1 MRPLRGLLELLLPSV
16 CPACDAARRPGDP
29 LLCSACQT
37 GLRPFRRA
45 GSAATAI
52 AYERSGAELV
62 RRFKFEGRLDALQ
75 VLLEPLARR
84 AAELPEAPIV
94 AVPRHPARV
103 RETGRDP
110 VWQLARA
117 LARRSGRAHW
127 DQALVRTR
135 PAPPQTGSS
144 RAARLRNV
152 AGSFRAASSGLAG
165 ARVLLL
171 DDVATSGATL
181 DAAAAALRSAGARR
195 VHRLALAAT
204 PAPVL

>member
-1 MRPLRGLLELLLPSV
+1 MRRALLELLLPSV

-29 LLCSACQT
+29 LLCAACRA
-37 GLRPFRRA
+37 GLRALERV
-45 GSAATAI
+45 GSIATAI
-52 AYERSGAELV
+52 AYEHSGAELV
-62 RRFKFEGRLDALQ
+62 RRFKFDGRRDALE
-75 VLLEPLARR
+75 VLIAPLVRR

-94 AVPRHPARV
+94 AVPRHPSRV

-117 LARRSGRAHW
+117 LARVSGRSYL

-135 PAPPQTGSS
+135 SAPPQTGSS

-152 AGSFRAASSGLAG
+152 AGSFRAASRELRG

-181 DAAAAALRSAGARR
+181 DAAAAALRAAGARR
-195 VHRLALAAT
+195 VVRLALAGT